1 MEPWGELKQL
11 KKEILV
17 GLVCASAMLAIKFC
31 SICNF
36 LATCEATWDL
46 TFVNRTNLENPELK
60 VMIDGHYITVKSGQ
74 NAFWGPYGDVEKI
87 KTPRGTHAVVTDLSN
102 SQTWLSIILC
112 PGDEPPLPK
121 TLVVSAEKAYLWK
134 HDAGRHT
141 GEVSF
146 ALLPRGTKV
155 RPVKRGSPLTE
166 SVKPCNGEDDFPQWA
181 REEALDDYVSI
192 PWVKVELPKEE
203 RKKWGLPRTAWL
215 FGGDLSEVDEVDKVD
230 EVKEK

>member
-36 LATCEATWDL
+36 LATCEAKWAL

-87 KTPRGTHAVVTDLSN
+87 KTPRGT
-102 SQTWLSIILC
+102 
-112 PGDEPPLPK
+112 
-121 TLVVSAEKAYLWK
+121 
-134 HDAGRHT
+134 
-141 GEVSF
+141 
-146 ALLPRGTKV
+146 KV

-166 SVKPCNGEDDFPQWA
+166 SVKPCNGEDDFPKWA

-230 EVKEK
+230 KVKEK